1 MFTKQELIE
10 FCDNARKNYLDHISI
25 DCVVFGFHE
34 GQLRVL
40 TLKMKNEES
49 WYLPGGFMLKE
60 EPIEMAANRILKE
73 RTGLDE
79 IFLQQFQVF
88 GDPNRSR
95 PHRDMYKD
103 ILPASEN
110 WFTNRF
116 LTIGY
121 YALVDFVNVNPTPD
135 NHSENCAWYDLTDL
149 PDLKLDHAL
158 ILKTALDTLRLQLNY
173 QPIGYN
179 LMPKEFTMPELQKL
193 YETILDKKLDRRN
206 FQRRMLGFGILNRSE
221 EPRKGGAHK
230 APYLYSFDLENY
242 QNALK
247 EGLKGGW

>member
-10 FCDNARKNYLDHISI
+10 FCEKARESYVGHISI

-34 GQLRVL
+34 GQLKVL
-40 TLKMKNEES
+40 LLKMKNEDA
-49 WYLPGGFMLKE
+49 WYLPGGFVFKA
-60 EPIEMAANRILKE
+60 EPIEMAANRILKD

-79 IFLQQFQVF
+79 IFLQQFHVF
-88 GDPNRSR
+88 GDPERSR

-103 ILPASEN
+103 MLPPSEN
-110 WFTNRF
+110 WFSNRF

-121 YALVDFVNVNPTPD
+121 YALVDFENVTPTPD
-135 NHSENCAWYDLTDL
+135 NLSESCTWYDLADL
-149 PDLKLDHAL
+149 PPMELDHGL
-158 ILKTALDTLRLQLNY
+158 ILKTALDTLRLHLNY
-173 QPIGYN
+173 QPVGYN

-206 FQRRMLGFGILNRSE
+206 FQRRILGFGILNRSE
-221 EPRKGGAHK
+221 QPRKGGAHK
-230 APYLYSFDLENY
+230 APYLYSFDIEHY

>member
-1 MFTKQELIE
+1 MFNKQELID
-10 FCDNARKNYLDHISI
+10 FCNNARESYLAHISI

-34 GQLRVL
+34 GQLKVL
-40 TLKMKNEES
+40 VLKMKNEQS
-49 WYLPGGFMLKE
+49 WYLPGGFVLKN
-60 EPIEMAANRILKE
+60 EPIEEAANRVLKD

-79 IFLQQFQVF
+79 IFLQQFHVF
-88 GDPNRSR
+88 GDPERSR
-95 PHRDMYKD
+95 PHREMYTNM
-103 ILPASEN
+103 LPPSEN
-110 WFTNRF
+110 WFANRF

-121 YALVDFVNVNPTPD
+121 YALVDFINVTPTPD
-135 NHSENCAWYDLTDL
+135 SHSEACTWCDLADTPQL
-149 PDLKLDHAL
+149 ELDHGI
-158 ILKTALDTLRLQLNY
+158 ILKSALDTLRLQLNY

-206 FQRRMLGFGILNRSE
+206 FQRRMLGFGILTRSE
-221 EPRKGGAHK
+221 KPRKGGAHK
-230 APYLYSFDLENY
+230 APYLYSFDLANY